1 MDARRQRVRE
11 VVVQALRDACDFDLG
26 KVVPDSA
33 KPFSDLGLESVDG
46 ILIAPRLCA
55 KLGVNIPNKVNP
67 LIDDERKC
75 ERTVGELV
83 SFMLAMMPTEET
95 SHVKK

>member
-11 VVVQALRDACDFDLG
+11 IIIQTLREACDFDLG

-55 KLGVNIPNKVNP
+55 KLGINIPPEVNP
-67 LIDDERKC
+67 LIDDERECK
-75 ERTVGELV
+75 RTVGELV
-83 SFMLAMMPTEET
+83 DFMLTMMPAEET